1 MRISDWSSDVC
12 SSDLADAPLGTAHA
26 GAARRVH
33 RATACALE
41 RQPRKARAHVQA
53 RATLAGHDPGTAR
66 ASAPRHE
73 ALEAHGPRTA
83 GTGTRAV
90 PQDARHVE
98 GRPQRTAQAVAR
110 DDAGAAP

>member
-12 SSDLADAPLGTAHA
+12 SSDLADARLGTAHA
-26 GAARRVH
+26 GAARRGH

-73 ALEAHGPRTA
+73 APEAHGPRTA

-90 PQDARHVE
+90 PQDARSVE
-98 GRPQRTAQAVAR
+98 GRP
-110 DDAGAAP
+110 P